1 MPSIASKFRLIII
14 FVMSGLIAGPRLAVG
29 AIMLGQIDDFQ
40 DGTTQN
46 WNGAAPSPLNI
57 STGGPAGSGDRF
69 LEVESGSFGGGPR
82 LLTFNDTQWTG
93 DFVTAGV
100 DEVAMDLENFGTE
113 SLSIRIALRQ
123 SSVSA
128 GSPGYVSTNAFSLAA
143 DGNWHHATFLIDAAD
158 LTGLNGA
165 GPLSTFLTSISDFRL
180 LSASSPA
187 LVGDPISGQFGV
199 DNIQALGVPE
209 PSGILAAVLGIA
221 CLTGFARRARSSVS

>member
-1 MPSIASKFRLIII
+1 MRSIASKFRLIII
-14 FVMSGLIAGPRLAVG
+14 LIASGLIVGPRFAVG

-40 DGTTQN
+40 EGTTQN
-46 WNGAAPSPLNI
+46 WNGAPPSPLNI

-100 DEVAMDLENFGTE
+100 DEVAMDLKNLGSA
-113 SLSIRIALRQ
+113 SLSIRIALQQ
-123 SSVSA
+123 SSAGS
-128 GSPGYVSTNAFSLAA
+128 GSPGYVSTTAFSLAA

-165 GPLSTFLTSISDFRL
+165 GSLSAFLTSINDIRL
-180 LSASSPA
+180 FSSTSPA
-187 LVGDPISGQFGV
+187 LIGDAISGQFGV

-209 PSGILAAVLGIA
+209 PSGIVAAALGIA
-221 CLTGFARRARSSVS
+221 CLMGFARPNVS